1 MNLRYTSV
9 QRVLIVEMPFLP
21 LERPALGPAI
31 LKRGLQQRG
40 IACDLKLF
48 HYRFAD
54 LIGVELY
61 QRFANGTPTHDLAGD
76 WVFTRALY
84 GEDARPAAD
93 FERYAQSSA
102 PQYYDPGF
110 FPQVEFCRDTAERFV
125 DECADQVAG
134 KYDIIGF
141 SSTFQQNIAS
151 LALAR
156 RLKERD
162 PAVAIVFGGSNCEDE
177 MGAELHRCFPVIDY
191 VCSGESDET
200 FPQLIRAIRENADPA
215 TIRGITYRCD
225 GVSRRSPL
233 RQEPLA
239 DMDSLPMPDHSDFV
253 EAFRRSTAS
262 LSMKPQLTMETSRG
276 CWWGQKH
283 HCTFCG
289 LNGLSMRYRS
299 KSVQRA
305 YREIRE
311 LIDTYGIPSFF
322 NTDNILDLNYFNTLF
337 PMLQQDGVQVELYY
351 EMKANLK
358 RSQLLALKRTG
369 TSWFQPGLESLSTH
383 VLRLMDKGV
392 SAIQNVQVLKWARE
406 LRMVVTWNVICGFP
420 GELAEDYRGMAKL
433 VPLIS
438 HLQPPASFARFRA
451 DRFSPVF
458 NEPARFGLTLQPYAS
473 YELCYPAGA
482 DLNRIAY
489 FFTHDAPT
497 PRDTMQAIG
506 DAWAAT
512 DEWRKNAGTYTFS
525 AVDSGEF
532 LVLVDRRLGR
542 KPDMHLLTGEKR
554 TIYCALSSAI
564 TEHAL
569 LRSLA
574 ADHPDERWDAA
585 GVREILA
592 EFEQMGLTLHQDG
605 MHLALATMP
614 ADDEFDMRGKQ
625 DIPRESNRAMLSA
638 AGELAA

>member
-1 MNLRYTSV
+1 MSLP
-9 QRVLIVEMPFLP
+9 RVLIIEMPFLP

-31 LKRGLQQRG
+31 LKRGLGQRG
-40 IACDLKLF
+40 IACDLRLF

-84 GEDARPAAD
+84 GKDARPASD
-93 FERYAQSSA
+93 FENYAQSSA
-102 PQYYDPGF
+102 PQYYDAGF
-110 FPQVEFCRDTAERFV
+110 FPQIEFCRDAAERFV
-125 DECADQVAG
+125 DECAGLVTGD
-134 KYDIIGF
+134 YDIIGF
-141 SSTFQQNIAS
+141 STTFQQNIAS

-156 RLKERD
+156 RLKERNPD
-162 PAVAIVFGGSNCEDE
+162 VAIVFGGSNCEDE
-177 MGAELHRCFPVIDY
+177 MGAELHRCFPFIDY

-200 FPQLIRAIRENADPA
+200 FPQLIRATREGSDPGGV
-215 TIRGITYRCD
+215 RGVTYRRD
-225 GVSRRSPL
+225 GVSLRSPL
-233 RQEPLA
+233 PQQPVAE
-239 DMDSLPMPDHSDFV
+239 MDSLPMPDHSDFV

-299 KSVQRA
+299 KSVERA
-305 YREIRE
+305 YREIRQ
-311 LIDTYGIPSFF
+311 LIDDYGIPSFF
-322 NTDNILDLNYFNTLF
+322 NTDNILDLHYFNTLF
-337 PMLQQDGVQVELYY
+337 PMLEQDGVQVELYY

-369 TSWFQPGLESLSTH
+369 THWFQPGLESLSTH

-406 LRMVVTWNVICGFP
+406 LKMTVTWNVICGFP

-458 NEPARFGLTLQPYAS
+458 NDPARFGLTLRPYAS
-473 YELCYPAGA
+473 YELCYPASA
-482 DLNRIAY
+482 DLARLAY
-489 FFTHDAPT
+489 FFTHDAPR
-497 PRDTMQAIG
+497 PEDTIQAIYNV
-506 DAWAAT
+506 WAAT
-512 DEWRKNAGTYTFS
+512 EEWRKNSGSYTFS
-525 AVDSGEF
+525 AIDSGEF

-542 KPDMHLLTGEKR
+542 KPDMRLLTGEKR
-554 TIYCALSSAI
+554 IIYSALGSAM
-564 TEHAL
+564 TEHGL
-569 LRSLA
+569 LRALA
-574 ADHPDERWDAA
+574 AQHPDNHWDAA
-585 GVREILA
+585 GVRAVLT
-592 EFEQMGLTLHQDG
+592 EFEQDGLILHEDG
-605 MHLALATMP
+605 MYLALATMP
-614 ADDEFDMRGKQ
+614 AEDEFDTRDRQ
-625 DIPRESNRAMLSA
+625 DVPGESERAA
-638 AGELAA
+638 RATIGELAA